1 MDIQWYPGHMT
12 KSVRMM
18 QEQIALVDIVI
29 ELLDARA
36 PRSSKNPDIDQM
48 ARNKKRIIVLNKSDL
63 ANADAND
70 RWRSFYL
77 EQGFRVIVADS
88 LSGKGLGEITALS
101 LNLMAEKIEREKK
114 RGRIFVPVRAM
125 IVGVPN
131 VGKSTLINRY
141 VGKSPAKTAN
151 RPGVT
156 RGRQWIRIK
165 RGFELMDTPGILWPK
180 LDEPEVGI
188 NLAITGA
195 ITDNVTDVVE
205 LSLNLIKKL
214 TKLGPDSLV
223 KRYGL
228 EPSGEPFEFLEE
240 VAKARSYEKKAGEYD
255 LDRAASAIIG
265 DFRAGRLGR
274 ISLETA
280 EGTNDGKKTE

>member
-1 MDIQWYPGHMT
+1 MT
-12 KSVRMM
+12 KSIRMM

-36 PRSSKNPDIDQM
+36 ARSSKNPDIDQM
-48 ARNKKRIIVLNKSDL
+48 ARNKKRIIILNKSDL
-63 ANADAND
+63 ANANVNE

-77 EQGFRVIVADS
+77 EQGFRVIIADS
-88 LSGKGLGEITALS
+88 LSGKGLGEITSLS

-125 IVGVPN
+125 IAGVPN

-141 VGKSPAKTAN
+141 VGKSPTKTAN

-165 RGFELMDTPGILWPK
+165 RGFELLDTPGILWPK
-180 LDEPEVGI
+180 LDSPEVGI

-214 TKLGPDSLV
+214 TKLSPDSLA

-228 EPSGEPFEFLEE
+228 EPKLGRVPFELLKEI
-240 VAKARSYEKKAGEYD
+240 AQARSYEKKAGEYD
-255 LDRAASAIIG
+255 LERAASAIIK
-265 DFRAGRLGR
+265 DFRSGRLGR

-280 EGTNDGKKTE
+280 EGTNDG